1 MTPPFAEPD
10 VYTPREV
17 ARAAAVSQGEV
28 QWLVDSGALLAVDGF
43 LPEDQALQALRML
56 RGGAASPLAGR
67 PVLGPARPRGPVQ
80 VMPFA
85 ASTLFHAGVVGLIAL
100 LTAVGLKGTAPES
113 APADHTRLVF
123 LAVPG
128 PGGGGGGGGL
138 RRPEPPA
145 RAELKGTS
153 GLRSP
158 VRTERRRVAEP
169 KVERTPRPQ
178 PPAAAPVE
186 KPADTRVSVPESP
199 VPPVVAPV
207 APAAQEQKDQP
218 GVVEAPAAAAPS
230 QGPGVGGGSGTGQGT
245 GTGEGQGAGV
255 GAGEGGG
262 TGGGPYRPGS
272 GVTPP
277 SLLHEVKPQ
286 YTEDARRRGIEGDVV
301 LEIVVRADGSV
312 GDVNLLQRL
321 GAGLDQRAVDAVRQ
335 WRFSPSRRFGR
346 PVDVLVEVAV
356 EFKLR

>member
-1 MTPPFAEPD
+1 MNSVFAEPD
-10 VYTPREV
+10 VYTTREV
-17 ARAAAVSQGEV
+17 ARAGGVPRGDVE
-28 QWLVDSGALLAVDGF
+28 WLVESGAVPTVNGF
-43 LPEDQALQALRML
+43 LAEDQALQALRIL
-56 RGGAASPLAGR
+56 RGGAVGPAADR
-67 PVLGPARPRGPVQ
+67 PVLGPARRGGRVQ
-80 VMPFA
+80 LMPFA
-85 ASTLFHAGVVGLIAL
+85 ASTLFHGGVVALIAL
-100 LTAVGLKGTAPES
+100 LTAVGVRGTAQES
-113 APADHTRLVF
+113 APPDHTRLVF
-123 LAVPG
+123 LAIPG

-138 RRPEPPA
+138 RRPEPAA
-145 RAELKGTS
+145 RAELKGRS

-158 VRTERRRVAEP
+158 VRTERRKADKP

-178 PPAAAPVE
+178 PPAPVPVE
-186 KPADTRVSVPESP
+186 KPADTRTTVPEAP

-207 APAAQEQKDQP
+207 APAAQETKDQP
-218 GVVEAPAAAAPS
+218 GVVEAPPAAAPS
-230 QGPGVGGGSGTGQGT
+230 QGPGNGGGSGTGQGT
-245 GTGEGQGAGV
+245 GMGEGRGTGV

-277 SLLHEVKPQ
+277 SLLREVKPQ
-286 YTEDARRRGIEGDVV
+286 YTEEARRRGIEGDVV

-321 GAGLDQRAVDAVRQ
+321 GAGLDQRAVEAVRQ
-335 WRFSPSRRFGR
+335 WRFSPSRRFGK

>member
-1 MTPPFAEPD
+1 MNPVFAEPD
-10 VYTPREV
+10 VYSPREV
-17 ARAAAVSQGEV
+17 ARAAGVSRRDVE
-28 QWLVDSGALLAVDGF
+28 WLVDGGAVRTVEGF
-43 LPEDQALQALRML
+43 LPEDQALQALRLL
-56 RGGAASPLAGR
+56 RGATVPFALER
-67 PVLGPARPRGPVQ
+67 PVLAAARPRRRVQ
-80 VMPFA
+80 VVPFA
-85 ASTLFHAGVVGLIAL
+85 ASTLFHAGIVGLIAL

-113 APADHTRLVF
+113 TPRDHTRLVF
-123 LAVPG
+123 LAIPG

-158 VRTERRRVAEP
+158 VRTERRKAAEP

-178 PPAAAPVE
+178 PPAPVPVQ
-186 KPADTRVSVPESP
+186 KPADTPVVVPESP

-207 APAAQEQKDQP
+207 APAAQDSRDQP
-218 GVVEAPAAAAPS
+218 GIVEAPPSTPRS
-230 QGPGVGGGSGTGQGT
+230 QGAGLGGGSGTGQGT
-245 GTGEGQGAGV
+245 GMGEGQGAGV

-277 SLLHEVKPQ
+277 SLLREVKPQ
-286 YTEDARRRGIEGDVV
+286 YTEEARRRGIEGDVV

-312 GDVNLLQRL
+312 GEVSVLQRL
-321 GAGLDQRAVDAVRQ
+321 GSGLDQRAVDAVRQ
-335 WRFSPSRRFGR
+335 WRFSPSRRFGK